1 MKTDARRR
9 MQNLSPPLLCLEGDA
24 GMKAELRKAQ
34 LLRRFNDAEHRPA
47 EIAGREIFISIP
59 GGEVRALLY
68 APEKTAPAPLFI
80 DLHGGAYIFGS
91 PEEDDDFCAALCRTL
106 GMAVVSLDYPLAPE
120 ARHPVAIEQ
129 IYAAIQSL
137 RSNAERWGIDPMRV
151 AIGGHSAGACLAAAV
166 CMLVKDRGDLPLL
179 CQMLD
184 HPALDLG
191 CTLPQQQ
198 RHRDPLELK
207 QALLDFGAHCY
218 ASPEQYASD
227 PLCTPCIAGIEE
239 MEGLPPAIVLTC
251 ERDSLRTEGEVYAG
265 MLIRSGVKLRF
276 MRFPGA
282 IHGFTVFPG
291 PLRAEGQKFLFDSI
305 AETSL

>member
-1 MKTDARRR
+1 
-9 MQNLSPPLLCLEGDA
+9 
-24 GMKAELRKAQ
+24 MKAELRKAQ

-137 RSNAERWGIDPMRV
+137 RSNAERWGIDPMSV

-166 CMLVKDRGDLPLL
+166 CMLAKDRGDLPLL
-179 CQMLD
+179 CQVLD

-191 CTLPQQQ
+191 CTLPQQA
-198 RHRDPLELK
+198 RYRDEKELK

-227 PLCTPCIAGIEE
+227 PLCTPCIAGIAE